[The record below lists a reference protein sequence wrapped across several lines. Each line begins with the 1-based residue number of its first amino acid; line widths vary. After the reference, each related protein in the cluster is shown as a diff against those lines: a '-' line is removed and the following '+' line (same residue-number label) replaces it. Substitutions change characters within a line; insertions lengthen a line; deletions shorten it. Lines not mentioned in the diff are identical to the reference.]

1 MRLNCIWL
9 SCLLMVSVLLGSSAH
24 ADPVVPF
31 VPNDLMTT
39 PCGPAFADIVLQPF
53 NFLPC
58 KGGPFA
64 LCYYSGPG
72 PETCELIQDGT
83 FANCKCFEI
92 AYGHYFVLIHGI
104 LNTEMYLETV
114 EECGKDGIKCFRETN
129 KAPVCDSIN
138 RGEFIP
144 GADMISTFSFDCA
157 LIEGIGKTNCP
168 NPLQSLLYGGCMT
181 APCVHLDSDDEGIV
195 TCSCPTFDGP
205 FQVGQFNQDCDLG
218 GNLVWAAAFRTNMD
232 CEIPGAGTFPPPPTS
247 GCIPAVPEDF
257 GGCPLL
263 SQPIP
268 TPPPNVDCDKVCE
281 EYQMCQGG
289 GGIEIVYTCDATLCT
304 STCNDRFLVKEAC
317 SGLPA
322 CDVSET
328 AKAEKEA
335 GCSCCASQICG
346 CDPNATTNEAIFDLN
361 ERQREREITPQCD
374 LNGTLCGEES
384 PGGRG
389 SGCSVA
395 LIGTKSSFPL
405 YLLIPALIFIRRLWR
420 IYKS

>member
-31 VPNDLMTT
+31 VPNDIMTT
-39 PCGPAFADIVLQPF
+39 PFGPAFADIVLERE

-58 KGGPFA
+58 LGGPFA
-64 LCYYSGPG
+64 LCYYSGPE
-72 PETCELIQDGT
+72 PKTCELIQDGT

-92 AYGHYFVLIHGI
+92 AYGPYFVLIHGI
-104 LNTEMYLETV
+104 LNTKVYLETV
-114 EECGKDGIKCFRETN
+114 EECGMDGSKCQDTN
-129 KAPVCDSIN
+129 TAPVCDSIN
-138 RGEFIP
+138 RGEFIS

-157 LIEGIGKTNCP
+157 FIEGIGCTNCQQQP
-168 NPLQSLLYGGCMT
+168 PLLYGGCMT
-181 APCVHLDSDDEGIV
+181 APCVNTDEEGIV
-195 TCSCPTFDGP
+195 LCSCPTFDGP
-205 FQVGQFNQDCDLG
+205 FQVGQFNQACDLG
-218 GNLVWAAAFRTNMD
+218 GNLVWSAAFNPNAD
-232 CEIPGAGTFPPPPTS
+232 CEIPGKGTFPPPPPM
-247 GCIPAVPEDF
+247 GCIPAVPVDL

-281 EYQMCQGG
+281 EYQMCQGEG
-289 GGIEIVYTCDATLCT
+289 GVEIVYTCDATLCT
-304 STCNDRFLVKEAC
+304 STCNDRFLVGEAC

-361 ERQREREITPQCD
+361 KQQRERGIKPQCD
-374 LNGTLCGEES
+374 INDTLCGEES
-384 PGGRG
+384 PGVGS
-389 SGCSVA
+389 SGCSLA
-395 LIGTKSSFPL
+395 SIGTKPSFPL
-405 YLLIPALIFIRRLWR
+405 YILIPALILIRRFWR